1 MAEQNLYDATT
12 RSSGAFGSSGVGG
25 SGLGVGGA
33 ARHRRVGP
41 KSYPSLLTYMVH
53 PGVVLAN
60 LVPYATTGLVCIPYG
75 LLREC
80 TYLQIYLTDG
90 AQSLQG
96 TLTITQP
103 NGSSFQKRDLRFKSQ
118 LDHTKHFIGE
128 RSGVNLDP
136 KNAGIAS
143 GLPGQPATASVTL
156 TSNGS
161 SSSAVRVINSVSQV
175 YDLMLTLLEK
185 QQHKQDLRRFGF
197 LVDWHRFSFFGKNE
211 KYSKWNCHELNLF
224 LYKKDREYFDT
235 VVAPFLKVRLETAG
249 HSEIRRVL
257 LLVKS

>member
-1 MAEQNLYDATT
+1 MATQVMADQNIANAATRT
-12 RSSGAFGSSGVGG
+12 TGAFGSTGAGRM
-25 SGLGVGGA
+25 GLGKGGA
-33 ARHRRVGP
+33 ARHRRIGP
-41 KSYPSLLTYMVH
+41 KPYPPLLTYMVH

-60 LVPYATTGLVCIPYG
+60 LVPNASTGLVCIPYG

-80 TYLQIYLTDG
+80 TYLQIYVTDG
-90 AQSLQG
+90 AQSLQS
-96 TLTITQP
+96 TLTIDQP

-136 KNAGIAS
+136 KLAS
-143 GLPGQPATASVTL
+143 VASVSGSGPATTSVTL

-175 YDLMLTLLEK
+175 YDLMLTLLEN

-197 LVDWHRFSFFGKNE
+197 ITDWHRFSFFGKNE

-224 LYKKDREYFDT
+224 LYKKDREYFNT
-235 VVAPFLKVRLETAG
+235 VVAPFLKV
-249 HSEIRRVL
+249 SENMECSGTTR
-257 LLVKS
+257 